1 MSDLLNS
8 EPRYSRKELAYEAIK
23 REIITHKLKP
33 GVKLVERQLCESL
46 NISRTP
52 VREALQQL
60 VGEGLARFIQGEGVI
75 VADIT
80 YEDIREIFDIREVL
94 EGMAVREFASL
105 AKEAEIE
112 KLAEIVAGFTE
123 DHFEDGQMFIRYDRK
138 FHNAIIE
145 GAQNIKLSAIMSNI
159 NDQIEWIS
167 YLIHDDREKIKTAH
181 QQHRNIFN
189 AIKQRSQRTAEE
201 LMRGHISTMEEYHLQ
216 NLRGLRTLM
225 QRS

>member
-8 EPRYSRKELAYEAIK
+8 EPRFSRKDLAYEAIK

-60 VGEGLARFIQGEGVI
+60 VGEGLARLIQGEGVI

-80 YEDIREIFDIREVL
+80 YEDIREIFNIREVL
-94 EGMAVREFASL
+94 EGMAVREFTLL
-105 AKEAEIE
+105 AKESEIE
-112 KLAEIVAGFTE
+112 ALAETAAPFLE
-123 DHFEDGQMFIRYDRK
+123 AQFDDGQLSIQYDRK
-138 FHNAIIE
+138 FHNTIIN
-145 GAQNIKLSAIMSNI
+145 GAQNIKLSAIMNNI

-167 YLIHDDREKIKTAH
+167 YLIHDDREQLKTAQ

-201 LMRGHISTMEEYHLQ
+201 LMREHISAMEEYQLQ
-216 NLRGLRTLM
+216 NLRSLRTLLK
-225 QRS
+225 RT